1 MSTSLETMTVEE
13 LLRANGGV
21 KMKLTQ
27 YGYANDPYTDSN
39 TRAGRGA
46 YRNLDKDSMAITDS
60 GLAILG
66 LTRKQVRSDDVW
78 VNINTGRGGG
88 TLSRRIDD
96 RAPQSDYRA
105 DLYMPRGFDRS
116 LPDYADVTVRR

>member
-1 MSTSLETMTVEE
+1 MSNNTLETMSVEE

-27 YGYANDPYTDSN
+27 YGYPNDPYSDSN
-39 TRAGRGA
+39 TRKGLGA
-46 YRNLDKDSMAITDS
+46 YRRLDNDSMAITDS
-60 GLAILG
+60 GLAALG
-66 LTRKQVRSDDVW
+66 LTRMMVRQNPTW
-78 VNINTGRGGG
+78 VDIKTKGGG

-96 RAPQSDYRA
+96 RAPQGEYRA

-116 LPDYADVTVRR
+116 LPDYADVNVRR

>member
-1 MSTSLETMTVEE
+1 MSKLDTMTDEE

-21 KMKLTQ
+21 NMKLTQ
-27 YGYANDPYTDSN
+27 YGYPNDPYTDSN

-46 YRNLDKDSMAITDS
+46 YRHLDKDSMAITDS

-66 LTRKQVRSDDVW
+66 LSRQHVRTYETW
-78 VNINTGRGGG
+78 VDIKTKGGG
-88 TLSRRIDD
+88 SLARRIDD
-96 RAPQSDYRA
+96 RAPQGEYRA

-116 LPDYADVTVRR
+116 LPDRADVTLRR

>member
-1 MSTSLETMTVEE
+1 MSTILETMTAEE
-13 LLRANGGV
+13 MLSANGGV

-27 YGYANDPYTDSN
+27 YGYPNDPYTDSN

-46 YRNLDKDSMAITDS
+46 YRNLDRDSMAITDS

-66 LTRKQVRSDDVW
+66 LTRQQVRRDDVW
-78 VNINTGRGGG
+78 VNIKTKGGG

-116 LPDYADVTVRR
+116 LPDYADVSVRR

>member
-1 MSTSLETMTVEE
+1 MSNLETISDEE

-21 KMKLTQ
+21 NMKLTQ
-27 YGYANDPYTDSN
+27 YGYPNDPYTDSN

-60 GLAILG
+60 GLAALG
-66 LTRKQVRSDDVW
+66 LSRQLVRREETW
-78 VNINTGRGGG
+78 VNIKTKGGG
-88 TLSRRIDD
+88 SLQRRIDD
-96 RAPQSDYRA
+96 RAPQGEYRA

-116 LPDYADVTVRR
+116 LPDYADVSVRR

>member
-1 MSTSLETMTVEE
+1 MSNTLETLTASD

-27 YGYANDPYTDSN
+27 YGYANDPYTDSY
-39 TRAGRGA
+39 TRAGKGA
-46 YRNLDKDSMAITDS
+46 YRDLDRDSIALTDS

-66 LTRKQVRSDDVW
+66 LTKAQVRKNDVW
-78 VNINTGRGGG
+78 LDINTGKGGG
-88 TLSRRIDD
+88 TITRRVDD
-96 RAPQSDYRA
+96 RAPQKDYRA
-105 DLYMPRGFDRS
+105 DLYMPRGFDHS